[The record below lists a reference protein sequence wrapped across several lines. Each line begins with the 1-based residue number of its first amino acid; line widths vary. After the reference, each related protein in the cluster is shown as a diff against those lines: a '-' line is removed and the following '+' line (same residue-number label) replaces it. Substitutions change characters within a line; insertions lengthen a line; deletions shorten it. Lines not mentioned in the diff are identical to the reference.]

1 MSTLNKPE
9 ETLNGATSLQGSD
22 SLQPTESD
30 VLLEIRN
37 LTKHFPIRKKMF
49 SRQPAGAVRAVD
61 GVSLSIK
68 RGETIGIVGESG
80 CGKSTTGRAVLRL
93 LEPTAGEIVFEGTDI
108 RALNPEQLR
117 KFRTNMQMVF
127 QDPYASLD
135 PRWTVRQILEEPL
148 RTHETIGQKEL
159 EERIDSLMET
169 VGLSPYH
176 ASRFPHEFSGGQ
188 RQRVGIARALAL
200 NPRFIV
206 CDEPVSALDV
216 SIQSQVLN
224 LMQDLQQ
231 QLGLTYM
238 FISHDLSVV
247 RFISDRVGVMYL
259 GKLVE
264 LAPTAEMFAEPL
276 HPYTKALMSA
286 VPQPDPDAPR
296 DRIVLTG
303 DVPSPANPP
312 SGCAFHTRCP
322 VATERCR
329 GEVPELKT
337 YGNRQVACH
346 LYA

>member
-329 GEVPELKT
+329 AEVPELKT

>member
-22 SLQPTESD
+22 SLQPTDSD

-37 LTKHFPIRKKMF
+37 LTKHYPIRKKMF

-93 LEPTAGEIVFEGTDI
+93 VEPTAGEIRFEGTDI

-159 EERIDSLMET
+159 EDRIDSLMET

-286 VPQPDPDAPR
+286 VPQPDPDALR
-296 DRIVLTG
+296 DRIVLKG

-329 GEVPELKT
+329 AELPELKT

>member
-9 ETLNGATSLQGSD
+9 ETLNGTTSLQGSD

-296 DRIVLTG
+296 DRIVLKG

-329 GEVPELKT
+329 AEVPELKT